1 MSKKEYKF
9 VVIPKCFFLPMGP
22 EPAPPGLHT
31 CLSPPTQ
38 MRGERASSWAGHPK
52 RNLHPAFV
60 ATFLWR
66 CRCGCACHRT
76 GPDAGAVLLQLL
88 LIHSAD
94 ADYWSKKSRGPT
106 CHAQIYKDKR
116 TPTNRTLAKRC
127 RPESG
132 LFLDVATPL

>member
-9 VVIPKCFFLPMGP
+9 VVIPKCFFFANGP
-22 EPAPPGLHT
+22 RAGSPWAPH
-31 CLSPPTQ
+31 LSQPTHA
-38 MRGERASSWAGHPK
+38 ASSWAGHPK